1 MRGWECRAAVSMCG
15 ESERSP
21 GGLEKMLLFS
31 RRYAESMKIAV
42 ASMEARECI
51 RPCVRRVFESV
62 ESGLND

>member
-1 MRGWECRAAVSMCG
+1 MRG
-15 ESERSP
+15 ESVRSP

-31 RRYAESMKIAV
+31 RRYAESIKIAV

-62 ESGLND
+62 ESGLNG